1 MHMKYSYILTFKK
14 IATLKG
20 FCVLFSTGSICFLL
34 EVKQTRTFSY
44 SSVFTSVFKVDKREI
59 GSTSDYS

>member
-1 MHMKYSYILTFKK
+1 MHMKHSYILTFKK

-44 SSVFTSVFKVDKREI
+44 SSVFKVDKREI